1 MAFAFEFR
9 IIQLNQQKILT
20 TNVKKRKL
28 PTS

>member
-1 MAFAFEFR
+1 MAFAFQFP